1 MGPCED
7 LFTDGDE
14 QSAGGDFMRNRF
26 KGLGG
31 ALAALIGLT
40 FAQMP
45 AAHAWGE
52 YPVASPGAYLV
63 STTMANNG
71 QPYQCTAGFTVRTP
85 SGAPGMLTAGHCDRD
100 PINDTV
106 LQRTPQGDQVIGRYV
121 RLDVLPG
128 VRDMGLVDLAGS
140 SVPLVSD
147 VDGMRVTRV
156 MTADDLRR
164 EQPQLCKSGART
176 GVSCGPITSIT
187 DNQVSFRAWDDLG
200 DSGAPVYVRQ
210 PDGTVAAV
218 GILFAHSDD
227 VFGRIVHASLVAPVV
242 SLWGLGT

>member
-1 MGPCED
+1 M
-7 LFTDGDE
+7 L
-14 QSAGGDFMRNRF
+14 NRF
-26 KGLGG
+26 KIAGG
-31 ALAALIGLT
+31 ALATLLGLMSV
-40 FAQMP
+40 QMP
-45 AAHAWGE
+45 ASHAWGE

-63 STTMANNG
+63 STNIAGNG

-85 SGAPGMLTAGHCDRD
+85 SGGPGMLTAGHCDRD
-100 PINDTV
+100 PVNDTV
-106 LQRTPQGDQVIGRYV
+106 LQRTPAGDQVIGRYV
-121 RLDVLPG
+121 RWEVVPG

-156 MTADDLRR
+156 MAAEDLRR

-176 GVSCGPITSIT
+176 GVSCGPITAIS

-200 DSGAPVYVRQ
+200 DSGAPVYARQ

-227 VFGRIVHASLVAPVV
+227 AFGRIVHASLVAPVI
-242 SLWGLGT
+242 SLWGLGI